1 MGFIHFVIEFL
12 QQYFVLKLD
21 QYSQLMLTVEYEAK
35 RLVDVYSITFTE
47 AQRIKLIIRFFI
59 KRFSFFDRA
68 QDIRGLHAQ
77 SSIRSIV
84 TFGC

>member
-21 QYSQLMLTVEYEAK
+21 QYSQLMLTVDYEAK
-35 RLVDVYSITFTE
+35 RVVDVDSTTFTE

-59 KRFSFFDRA
+59 KR
-68 QDIRGLHAQ
+68 
-77 SSIRSIV
+77 
-84 TFGC
+84 